1 MDYQQQVCSRCGK
14 PLMSGS
20 QFCTSCGAPIQAA
33 APVTQPV
40 NNYQPVNNGFPPI
53 NGQPVKP
60 PPGLSKKE
68 FMNDYSPEFNKNIR
82 TSAIIGYVCAGISAL
97 LFIPGVVMGIGTGLI
112 TTIDIILSVLQIA
125 MVVGFSL
132 GLHLGKSKGCA
143 IAFLVSNIVYTIVG
157 IIVSG
162 SGTGVLVFAASIS
175 AVIAFSKLDKQYKQ
189 YQFETSAP
197 QPVNNNQQF
206 NNFNNNMYR

>member
-20 QFCTSCGAPIQAA
+20 QFCTSCGAPIQAV

-40 NNYQPVNNGFPPI
+40 NNYQPVNNAMPSI
-53 NGQPVKP
+53 QQPLKP

-82 TSAIIGYVCAGISAL
+82 TSAIIGYVCAVISAL
-97 LFIPGVVMGIGTGLI
+97 LFIHSVVMGIGTGLI
-112 TTIDIILSVLQIA
+112 TTIVIILSVLQIA

-143 IAFLVSNIVYTIVG
+143 IAFLVSNIVYTIIGV
-157 IIVSG
+157 IISG
-162 SGTGVLVFAASIS
+162 RFTGSFLFVASIS

-206 NNFNNNMYR
+206 NNFNDNMYR